1 MNRRGGWLFTFLLIV
16 FFAIVFLV
24 SPSSDKKKD
33 SSFHF
38 SRSSMVSAS
47 TKRPSTVPFATQV
60 IDSKSASPSLTSKP
74 AATAKQSS
82 SKRPHPSST
91 PIPTAHNGDR
101 GDIVELVQ
109 TRLSGL
115 GYAVGQIDGIYG
127 NKTMNAVKAFQED
140 NGLEA
145 TGEIDKRTFVE
156 IATLYK
162 TQQAVNRKNNTIRA
176 TPRPTATP
184 APTKANRKVEN
195 TDYRDSASK
204 SAKYVLNTS
213 SKKFHKPRCQYVTKI
228 KPKNYK
234 EYTGTREDV
243 ISMGYVPCKKCS
255 P

>member
-1 MNRRGGWLFTFLLIV
+1 MNRRVGWLFSLFLIA
-16 FFAIVFLV
+16 FFVFLFLV
-24 SPSSDKKKD
+24 LPSSDKKKET
-33 SSFHF
+33 SFQL
-38 SRSSMVSAS
+38 SRSNIVSIS
-47 TKRPSTVPFATQV
+47 TKRPSPTPSAKPT
-60 IDSKSASPSLTSKP
+60 INSKQLSITLPVNQTAST
-74 AATAKQSS
+74 KQSPN
-82 SKRPHPSST
+82 KNPYPSFT
-91 PIPTAHNGDR
+91 PIPTAHVGDR

-127 NKTMNAVKAFQED
+127 NKTTNAVKAFQED

-156 IATLYK
+156 IATRYK
-162 TQQAVNRKNNTIRA
+162 TQQAVNRKNNTIKA